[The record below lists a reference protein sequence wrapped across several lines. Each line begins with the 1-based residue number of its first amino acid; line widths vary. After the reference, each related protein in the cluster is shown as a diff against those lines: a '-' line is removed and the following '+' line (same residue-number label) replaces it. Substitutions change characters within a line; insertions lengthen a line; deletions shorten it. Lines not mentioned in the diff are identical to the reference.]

1 MGQRTPGT
9 EYLSITGL
17 VTAPLGGNAAA
28 RLVTLNADALDA
40 GSVLIP
46 AARGNTFFKFGALNT
61 VDAAGDAT
69 DDGCIVEGGEV
80 NVQIPI
86 VNGVMVGYL
95 SIKTDHTAEY
105 NIPINVIR

>member
-1 MGQRTPGT
+1 M
-9 EYLSITGL
+9 TGL
-17 VTAPLGGNAAA
+17 ITAPLGGNTAA
-28 RLVTLNADALDA
+28 RLVTLNAVALDA

-46 AARGNTFFKFGALNT
+46 AARGNTFFKFGAT
-61 VDAAGDAT
+61 SAVSAAGDAT
-69 DDGCIVEGGEV
+69 DDGSIVEGGEV

-86 VNGVMVGYL
+86 VNGVMLGFL